1 MYHYVLEMLAI
12 GQQAKLSSDEI
23 KQAINAKLSVDEFK
37 QRCSV
42 SELSDASRGGLNSLR
57 VNVPTDK

>member
-12 GQQAKLSSDEI
+12 GQQAGLPPDAI
-23 KQAINAKLSVDEFK
+23 KQAIHAKLPVAEFRE
-37 QRCSV
+37 RCGI

-57 VNVPTDK
+57 VSMPESG